1 MKKVDK
7 TLREASYWAYAAWT
21 APFVALAVLI
31 GEILIGTDSIL
42 GATSI
47 AVVVTFVTT
56 SVFWWWWAITKII
69 YMIKTTSKV
78 EENFAELKKELIKLN
93 KDLKTK

>member
-1 MKKVDK
+1 MKQIDK
-7 TLREASYWAYAAWT
+7 TLREASYWTYAAWT
-21 APFVALAVLI
+21 APFVALTVLI

-56 SVFWWWWAITKII
+56 SVFWWWWAITKIV
-69 YMIKTTSKV
+69 YMMQMTSKV
-78 EENFAELKKELIKLN
+78 EENFNELKKELTKLN
-93 KDLKTK
+93 KDLNK

>member
-1 MKKVDK
+1 MKKIDK

-47 AVVVTFVTT
+47 AVVITFVTT
-56 SVFWWWWAITKII
+56 SVFWWWWAITKIV
-69 YMIKTTSKV
+69 YMVKMTTQVEQNFNQLKIEISK
-78 EENFAELKKELIKLN
+78 LSKDLN
-93 KDLKTK
+93 K

>member
-1 MKKVDK
+1 MKKIDK
-7 TLREASYWAYAAWT
+7 TLREASYWSYAAWT
-21 APFVALAVLI
+21 APFVALTVLI
-31 GEILIGTDSIL
+31 GEILIGSDTIL

-56 SVFWWWWAITKII
+56 SVFWWWWAITKIV
-69 YMIKTTSKV
+69 YMIDMTTQV
-78 EENFAELKKELIKLN
+78 EQNFNQLKNEIGKLN

>member
-1 MKKVDK
+1 MKKIDK

-47 AVVVTFVTT
+47 AVVITFVTT
-56 SVFWWWWAITKII
+56 SVFWWWWAITKIV
-69 YMIKTTSKV
+69 YMVNMTTQV
-78 EENFAELKKELIKLN
+78 EQNFNQLKNEISKLN
-93 KDLKTK
+93 KDLNK

>member
-1 MKKVDK
+1 MKKNIDK

-31 GEILIGTDSIL
+31 GEILIGTDSVL

-56 SVFWWWWAITKII
+56 SVFWWWWAITKIV
-69 YMIKTTSKV
+69 YMVKMTSQV
-78 EENFAELKKELIKLN
+78 EQNFDELKKELTKLN
-93 KDLKTK
+93 KDLNK